1 MNKTAKHLLSL
12 LVIIILLMS
21 LNACHKSENNINEV
35 SDITSTPTVTQS
47 AKPKY
52 YPEPENGPRPYGYTS
67 GSYEEYSAPTP
78 IPEEDIVY
86 LNLSEDEILNM
97 SDEDLWYYADLQAK
111 DMIGNPFTYKDNTLE
126 TVYEDI
132 KKITGFNYT
141 DIMYIA
147 ESSATDYDDA
157 LKIAENEFKT
167 SNPKGCYD
175 NITYIGEYDD
185 FYVFSASYYYD
196 NKFCQKDCRIIFK
209 KDFFDVDTKTL
220 KCELNKDNILNFIMI
235 YKYLNFNCIGFSFT
249 ETDKGYSC
257 RVYSIYCSQGDWNLC
272 DTACLEREEYN
283 ISRDGILTVPNP
295 SYENFIRESEI
306 PYRLNT
312 QPYFD

>member
-1 MNKTAKHLLSL
+1 MKKYWILCLSL
-12 LVIIILLMS
+12 ILLMS
-21 LNACHKSENNINEV
+21 LNACHKSENNINEA
-35 SDITSTPTVTQS
+35 SDITSTPTVTKS

-52 YPEPENGPRPYGYTS
+52 YPEPEIGPRPYGYTS
-67 GSYEEYSAPTP
+67 GSYEEYSAPTQ

-111 DMIGNPFTYKDNTLE
+111 DMLGNPFTYKDNTLK

-141 DIMYIA
+141 GIMYIA

-167 SNPKGCYD
+167 SNPRGCYD

-185 FYVFSASYYYD
+185 FFVFTASYYYD
-196 NKFCQKDCRIIFK
+196 NKFCQKNCRIIFK
-209 KDFFDVDTKTL
+209 EDFFDFDTKTL
-220 KCELNKDNILNFIMI
+220 KCELNKDNILNFIMT

-249 ETDKGYSC
+249 ETNKGYSC

-272 DTACLEREEYN
+272 DTACLERKEYN
-283 ISRDGILTVPNP
+283 ISHDGILTVTNP
-295 SYENFIRESEI
+295 YYYNIRESEI
-306 PYRLNT
+306 PYRRNT
-312 QPYFD
+312 QPNFD